1 MRRQK
6 GIRFVDSAGQWF
18 RNPRER
24 MRLSQE
30 DWFDEISLRRP
41 NNEASTNPFENSW
54 ILQTIEELAP
64 SMKQNITVLEVGCGD
79 GSSGTAQEI
88 INSGFGYVGLDISKQ
103 SIHRLSKSLNQDSE
117 KVWLVTGTVDENF
130 QEIESYKP
138 SIAVICQ
145 TLHHIEEAEISSIIR
160 SLRKLLSDSAA
171 VIVYEPSP
179 FYPLWRIMGF
189 YNKDFRWSHERGISR
204 CSKKRI
210 AAAFTANGFY
220 LEKHLYTRL
229 LPLRIMELAKMKK
242 DFLTRVP
249 IIKKIS
255 QYQLFVFRSSAD

>member
-1 MRRQK
+1 MHRKK
-6 GIRFVDSAGQWF
+6 GISSGDSARQWF
-18 RNPRER
+18 GNPRKR
-24 MRLSQE
+24 SRLSQE

-41 NNEASTNPFENSW
+41 NNEAPTNPFENSW
-54 ILQTIEELAP
+54 ILQAIEELVP

-88 INSGFGYVGLDISKQ
+88 INRGFGYIGLDISKQ

-117 KVWLVTGTVDENF
+117 KVWLVTGTVDQNF
-130 QEIESYKP
+130 QEISSYKP
-138 SIAVICQ
+138 SIAIICQ
-145 TLHHIEEAEISSIIR
+145 TLHHIEEAEIRSIIR
-160 SLRKLLSDSAA
+160 SLRKLLTGSAA
-171 VIVYEPSP
+171 VIVYEPNS

-189 YNKDFRWSHERGISR
+189 YNKDFRWSHERGISQ

-210 AAAFTANGFY
+210 TAAFTANGFT

-242 DFLTRVP
+242 DFLASVP
-249 IIKKIS
+249 IIKKMS
-255 QYQLFVFRSSAD
+255 QYQLFVFRSSDD